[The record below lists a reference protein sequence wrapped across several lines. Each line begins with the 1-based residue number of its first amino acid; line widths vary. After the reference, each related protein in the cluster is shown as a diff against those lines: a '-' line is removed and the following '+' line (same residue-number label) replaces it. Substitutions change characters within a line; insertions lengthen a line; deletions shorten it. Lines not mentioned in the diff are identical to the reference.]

1 VIGGLAGTVIGL
13 GIPEF
18 EALQY
23 NDKMQG
29 GNILISVL
37 TEDRTERRRVKGIFK
52 HAGAVTAVENVVDHD
67 HAHGKPSTSAP
78 VV

>member
-37 TEDRTERRRVKGIFK
+37 TEDRTERQRVKGIFK